1 MPDLLVAI
9 ILGIVEGVTEF
20 LPVSSTGH
28 LLLCE
33 RWMGLKLEDGFWSM
47 FTIFIQIGAIA
58 AVVVYFRERILELL
72 RGQPER
78 KLTPLEISQ
87 SARGV
92 GHPAHPH
99 ATAPAGS
106 GAGPRPQHDH
116 PDVLADD
123 TPPTAAQRGYAIL
136 MIVLASTP
144 LVVAYLAQEWAEKHM
159 NSPTVIAAALLGG
172 GVAMLVIE
180 WLPLNVTTRRIE
192 RITWKQAL
200 GIGGAQVLAA
210 VFPGTSRSAA
220 TIMAGLVGG
229 LSRPAAAEFSFFLAI
244 PAMGAACLYKLVKFL
259 SRGVPPADRMLL
271 LVIGTLVSFLVA
283 WAVIALFMG
292 YIRRHSFAPFA
303 LYRILLGVVVLL
315 IFRGASGGH

>member
-1 MPDLLVAI
+1 MPNLLVAI

-28 LLLCE
+28 LLLCQ
-33 RWMGLKLEDGFWSM
+33 RWIGVDLDDGFWSM

-58 AVVVYFRERILELL
+58 AVVVYFHERILGLL
-72 RGQPER
+72 RGNPER
-78 KLTPLEISQ
+78 LLTPLEISR
-87 SARGV
+87 SAKTAASAAAA
-92 GHPAHPH
+92 P
-99 ATAPAGS
+99 TAPG
-106 GAGPRPQHDH
+106 
-116 PDVLADD
+116 DVQADD

-136 MIVLASTP
+136 MILLASAP
-144 LVVAYLAQEWAEKHM
+144 LVIAYFAQAWAERYM
-159 NSPTVIAAALLGG
+159 NSPMVIAAALLLG
-172 GVAMLVIE
+172 GVAMIVIE

-244 PAMGAACLYKLVKFL
+244 PAMSAACTYKLLKFL
-259 SRGVPPADRMLL
+259 RGGIPPAHQVLL

-283 WAVIALFMG
+283 WAVIALFMN
-292 YIRRHSFAPFA
+292 YIRRHSFVPFA
-303 LYRILLGVVVLL
+303 LYRIALGIVVLL
-315 IFRGASGGH
+315 LFRGG